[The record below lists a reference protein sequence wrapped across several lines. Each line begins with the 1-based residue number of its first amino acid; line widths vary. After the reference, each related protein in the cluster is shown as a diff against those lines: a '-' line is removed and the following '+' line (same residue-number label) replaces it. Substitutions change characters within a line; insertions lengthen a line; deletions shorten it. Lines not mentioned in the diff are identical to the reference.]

1 MAYAG
6 STASSSVA
14 NPPALTSGQLTRSS
28 SRSGPSPRGGS
39 IWSYNST
46 DGSTVSSASAYFTD
60 ALYLGMRP
68 GDIVHGTYYSSV
80 GSTDRYAYRLIVTSV
95 TTAGAV
101 CSTGQMST
109 G

>member
-1 MAYAG
+1 MAYSG
-6 STASSSVA
+6 STAASSVA
-14 NPPALTSGQLTRSS
+14 NPPALVSFQLTRGSS
-28 SRSGPSPRGGS
+28 LGPNVRGGQ
-39 IWSYNST
+39 IWSHQST
-46 DGSTVSSASAYFTD
+46 DGSTVTSASAYFTD
-60 ALYLGMRP
+60 AWYLGIRP
-68 GDIVHGTYYSSV
+68 GDHILGTYYSSV